1 MMHCILLDDEPNALK
16 ALSMELSRHQDV
28 IAIVAQ
34 FTDPRAAL
42 DYLHT
47 HKVDVLF
54 LDVEMPEIS
63 GLELN
68 EAVRD
73 LPVHVVFTTAHSK
86 YALYAIKNSAVDYLL
101 KPVDPDDLKEC
112 IHKLKTLF
120 EHSTMEEKL
129 INAIEKLDRLEAG
142 PQKIKISVE
151 GKVLFVNPGQ
161 ILFCEAEGSY
171 TRIHLLNGKPLLVS
185 QRLKMVKEWL
195 PAMYFLRVHHSFLVN
210 IQLIKEFDRQES
222 YLVMENDSVVPVA
235 RQRKNKLLGRV

>member
-1 MMHCILLDDEPNALK
+1 M
-16 ALSMELSRHQDV
+16 
-28 IAIVAQ
+28 
-34 FTDPRAAL
+34 
-42 DYLHT
+42 
-47 HKVDVLF
+47 
-54 LDVEMPEIS
+54 
-63 GLELN
+63 
-68 EAVRD
+68 
-73 LPVHVVFTTAHSK
+73 
-86 YALYAIKNSAVDYLL
+86 
-101 KPVDPDDLKEC
+101 DPDDLKEC